1 MARPKEFDRD
11 EAVDCALTAFRKGG
25 FSSTST
31 DDLRLAMGIGRQSLY
46 DTFKGKKE
54 LYLEALRR
62 YLASR
67 VHGHFDL
74 FRKAKS
80 PLQAIEDLLLSIALE
95 NPKER
100 RLACLAVSSI
110 CEFGTADADVASI
123 NREFASTMQAAL
135 EKLVTEA
142 KAKHLVRASLNAEDT
157 ARYLVSTL
165 AGMRVIAITGASPE
179 ALRSIAAIAILGL
192 QPH

>member
-1 MARPKEFDRD
+1 
-11 EAVDCALTAFRKGG
+11 
-25 FSSTST
+25 
-31 DDLRLAMGIGRQSLY
+31 
-46 DTFKGKKE
+46 
-54 LYLEALRR
+54 
-62 YLASR
+62 
-67 VHGHFDL
+67 
-74 FRKAKS
+74 
-80 PLQAIEDLLLSIALE
+80 
-95 NPKER
+95 
-100 RLACLAVSSI
+100 
-110 CEFGTADADVASI
+110 
-123 NREFASTMQAAL
+123 MQAAL